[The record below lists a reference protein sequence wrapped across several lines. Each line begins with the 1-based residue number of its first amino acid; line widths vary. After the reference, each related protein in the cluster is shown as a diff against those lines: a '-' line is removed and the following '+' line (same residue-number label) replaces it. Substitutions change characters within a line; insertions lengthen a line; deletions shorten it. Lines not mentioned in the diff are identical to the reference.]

1 MSKLRLIFISLL
13 LPGFLLWTFWSCRP
27 DMSGDDLL
35 LEEGDTKE
43 VRFVLGGA
51 YAAHGEPGTKTTA
64 VDVNT
69 YNGETPLSLPE
80 GSTVWLMC
88 QTYTLIRYE
97 TVPGRWPWYEDE
109 ITPIYDWVTDSYR
122 SYVVLNAHDGFN
134 SLYPCAVDAAG
145 NALMETMEPA
155 MYLEP
160 GEYRFFAVS
169 PALPWVNTDVANLS
183 MKLENGQYLMAN
195 DARYTGAN
203 PSTNYTSVTVTTSDQ
218 VQVIRLNP
226 MAYQTAQLRF
236 TIRPGENV
244 HRLDLMSSGIEIS
257 GLQDPGSGS
266 YNWTPYGH
274 YLEIL
279 PGNKRSQT
287 TIRDFHIVQQDSSMV
302 TNGQTVDLPE
312 GSLMTHCGILP
323 TDATSSSLIVV
334 LHLQVNGIPTQ
345 YSMSLNRQIFEPG
358 HSYHYVG
365 EVSVTGGVTVFSW
378 QNISW
383 DADVEI

>member
-1 MSKLRLIFISLL
+1 
-13 LPGFLLWTFWSCRP
+13 
-27 DMSGDDLL
+27 MSGDDLL
-35 LEEGDTKE
+35 LEEGDMKE

-51 YAAHGEPGTKTTA
+51 YAAHGGPGTKTTA
-64 VDVNT
+64 VDADT
-69 YNGETPLSLPE
+69 YNGETPLPLPE
-80 GSTVWLMC
+80 GSTVWLIMEK
-88 QTYTLIRYE
+88 QVMQIDSTWDWWNRRWKYE
-97 TVPGRWPWYEDE
+97 TTYSWRH
-109 ITPIYDWVTDSYR
+109 DSYK
-122 SYVVLNAHDGFN
+122 SYVVLNAKDGLN
-134 SLYPCAVDAAG
+134 SLYPCAVDAEG
-145 NALMETMEPA
+145 KALMETMEPA
-155 MYLEP
+155 MYLTP
-160 GEYRFFAVS
+160 GEYHFRAVS
-169 PALPWVNTDVANLS
+169 PALPWVNADVASLS

-203 PSTNYTSVTVTTSDQ
+203 PSTDYTSVTVTPSDQ

-226 MAYQTAQLRF
+226 MVHQTAQLRF

-312 GSLMTHCGILP
+312 GSLMAHCGILP

-383 DADVEI
+383 DTEVEI

>member
-80 GSTVWLMC
+80 GSTVWLIMEK
-88 QTYTLIRYE
+88 QVMQIDSTWDWWNRRWNYE
-97 TVPGRWPWYEDE
+97 TTYSWRH
-109 ITPIYDWVTDSYR
+109 DSYK

-169 PALPWVNTDVANLS
+169 PALPWVNTDVASLS

-287 TIRDFHIVQQDSSMV
+287 TIRNFRIVQQDSSMA
-302 TNGQTVDLPE
+302 TNGQTVDLPA
-312 GSLMTHCGILP
+312 GTLMAECGILP

-345 YSMSLNRQIFEPG
+345 YSMSLNRRIFEPG

-365 EVSVTGGVTVFSW
+365 EVSITGGVTVFSW

>member
-1 MSKLRLIFISLL
+1 MIFISLL
-13 LPGFLLWTFWSCRP
+13 LPGFLLWAFWSCRP
-27 DMSGDDLL
+27 DMSRDDILPAD
-35 LEEGDTKE
+35 GTAQE

-51 YAAHGEPGTKTTA
+51 YAAPAGAGTKSTT
-64 VDVNT
+64 VDAGT
-69 YNGETPLSLPE
+69 YNGETPLPLPE
-80 GSTVWLMC
+80 GSTVWLIMEK
-88 QTYTLIRYE
+88 QVMQIDSTWDWWNRRWQYE
-97 TVPGRWPWYEDE
+97 TTYSWRY
-109 ITPIYDWVTDSYR
+109 DSYK
-122 SYVVLNAHDGFN
+122 SYVVLNANDGLN
-134 SLYPCAVDAAG
+134 SLYPCAVDAEG

-155 MYLEP
+155 MYLTP
-160 GEYRFFAVS
+160 GEYRFRAVS
-169 PALPWVNTDVANLS
+169 PALPWVNADVANLS

-203 PSTNYTSVTVTTSDQ
+203 PSTDYTSVTVTPSDQ

-226 MAYQTAQLRF
+226 MVHQTAQLRF
-236 TIRPGENV
+236 TIRPGANV
-244 HRLDLMSSGIEIS
+244 HHLDLMSSGIEIS
-257 GLQDPGSGS
+257 GLQDPGSDS

-274 YLEIL
+274 YLEML

-287 TIRDFHIVQQDSSMV
+287 TIRNFRIVQQDSSMS
-302 TNGQTVDLPE
+302 TNGQTVDLRA
-312 GSLMTHCGILP
+312 GTLMAECGILP

-345 YSMSLNRQIFEPG
+345 YSMSLNRRIFEPG

-365 EVSVTGGVTVFSW
+365 EVSITGGVTVFSW